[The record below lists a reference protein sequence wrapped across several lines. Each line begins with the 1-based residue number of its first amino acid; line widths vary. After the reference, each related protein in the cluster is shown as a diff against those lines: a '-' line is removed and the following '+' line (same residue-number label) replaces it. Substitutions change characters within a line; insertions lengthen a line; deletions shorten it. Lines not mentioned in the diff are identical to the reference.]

1 MVNYLLA
8 RFGYMITTL
17 LLISVVSFIVIQLPP
32 GDWLTSY
39 IAQLEAQGQE
49 VDDAE
54 IAGLKALY
62 GLDRPL
68 WSQYG
73 KWISGFFT
81 GRMGVSFSFNRPVV
95 DLIAERLP
103 LTIMVSVFAFVFS
116 YAVAIPIGIYSATHQ
131 YSPSD
136 YFFTTLGFI
145 GISVPNFL
153 LGIIVLFGAFKWF
166 GVDVGGLF
174 SDRYVGEPWSFG
186 KFLDFLTH
194 IPVPMILIGAA
205 GTATLIRVM
214 RGTLLDE
221 LRQQYVITARAKG
234 VTETAL
240 LFKYPVRLAINPII
254 STIGYLLPAIFS
266 GQVITAVV
274 LRLSTMG
281 PMLLRALIS
290 QDMFLAG
297 SIVLILSFLV
307 VVGTLISDLL
317 LVVVDPRIR
326 YESSAELR

>member
-1 MVNYLLA
+1 
-8 RFGYMITTL
+8 MIR
-17 LLISVVSFIVIQLPP
+17 SVLPEGAVYERNPYFYKIDTAGNQLPYIDTVRASHFTDHEAMILATVT
-32 GDWLTSY
+32 GNYDYLDWGTKFEDVPVLVENEDKGNYKTFMTK
-39 IAQLEAQGQE
+39 
-49 VDDAE
+49 D
-54 IAGLKALY
+54 
-62 GLDRPL
+62 L
-68 WSQYG
+68 WG
-73 KWISGFFT
+73 
-81 GRMGVSFSFNRPVV
+81 NH
-95 DLIAERLP
+95 
-103 LTIMVSVFAFVFS
+103 
-116 YAVAIPIGIYSATHQ
+116 SA
-131 YSPSD
+131 
-136 YFFTTLGFI
+136 YFFNQNYEDDPALGELLRNKTFRQALSI
-145 GISVPNFL
+145 AINREQVNSIIAAGQGIL

-234 VTETAL
+234 VRETPL

-297 SIVLILSFLV
+297 SVVLILSFLV